1 MVAPPPGSDGA
12 AGSGGGA
19 GGQIGSDGMSGGGE
33 DAAPADAGNGAGD
46 VATPADTGSFEVPP
60 GFPADG
66 DFADPA
72 PYNGAEMYTDE
83 QMVHPGVPMGTI
95 TGGIFASTVNYPGAT
110 CNYTVYVPKQYDGT
124 KPVALMVF
132 QDGAL
137 YGDRN
142 GVYRTPTVLDN
153 LISKG
158 VVPVMIAVFVTP
170 IGNRAA
176 AYDTPSDKYAKFL
189 VDELLPAVVETKYKI
204 TADPEGRGIG
214 GQSSGGVA
222 SFSAGWWRP
231 DKFRRLLTDNS
242 SFPNNDKYMAMKR
255 FYINAVMTEPVKPLR
270 VSLYSSTN
278 DIGGLGPEAWLAQ
291 NTAMAAAM
299 KARGYHYRFISGKGA
314 HYPPLGPAHHHA
326 EILTWLWEGYVPG
339 P

>member
-1 MVAPPPGSDGA
+1 VAGSDGA
-12 AGSGGGA
+12 TSGGS
-19 GGQIGSDGMSGGGE
+19 GGQIGSGGMPGGGE
-33 DAAPADAGNGAGD
+33 DAAPADTGNGAVD
-46 VATPADTGSFEVPP
+46 VATGADGGSFEVPP
-60 GFPADG
+60 GFPTDG
-66 DFADPA
+66 DFTDPA
-72 PYNGAEMYTDE
+72 PYTGAEMYTDE

-95 TGGIFASTVNYPGAT
+95 TGGTFASTVNYPGAT

-132 QDGAL
+132 QDGPL

-326 EILTWLWEGYVPG
+326 EILTWLWEGYVAG